1 MTDGTLMP
9 LATDGSNVNDLVM
22 TLLIGQIKIW
32 DYRVIL
38 FLQLC
43 STIKDAAYL
52 PTMIRETSYKMKYY
66 IK

>member
-43 STIKDAAYL
+43 STIKDDA
-52 PTMIRETSYKMKYY
+52 
-66 IK
+66 